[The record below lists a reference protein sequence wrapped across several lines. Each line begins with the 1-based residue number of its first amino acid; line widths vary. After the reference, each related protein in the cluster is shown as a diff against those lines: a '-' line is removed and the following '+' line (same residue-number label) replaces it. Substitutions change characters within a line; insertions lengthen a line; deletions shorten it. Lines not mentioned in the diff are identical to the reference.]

1 MTDTKVQQMERLA
14 DALLDAGSPLMRDM
28 DPIVA
33 VDTLISV
40 LFYVAEQASIEPQDL
55 LHRVKIAA
63 HQYALLEE
71 PTEYEA

>member
-1 MTDTKVQQMERLA
+1 MTDPKVEQMERLA
-14 DALLDAGSPLMRDM
+14 DALLNAGSPLMRDM

-33 VDTLISV
+33 VDTVISV
-40 LFYVAEQASIEPQDL
+40 LFFVAEQASIEPQDL

-63 HQYALLEE
+63 HHYALLEE